1 MRSLSNSGPLTI
13 SLPIVGGDIMN
24 KLDERLAEIRKSEKA
39 MREEI
44 KKRKSR
50 IDAMKFFEKILDSF
64 SEKAKSGEVES
75 FLRSIR

>member
-1 MRSLSNSGPLTI
+1 
-13 SLPIVGGDIMN
+13 MN
-24 KLDERLAEIRKSEKA
+24 ELDKRLVEIRKSEKN
-39 MREEI
+39 MKEEI

-50 IDAMKFFEKILDSF
+50 IDAMKFFEKILDGF

>member
-1 MRSLSNSGPLTI
+1 
-13 SLPIVGGDIMN
+13 MN
-24 KLDERLAEIRKSEKA
+24 KIDKRLIEIRKSEKE

-50 IDAMKFFEKILDSF
+50 IDAMKFFENLLDGF

-75 FLRSIR
+75 FLRNIR

>member
-1 MRSLSNSGPLTI
+1 
-13 SLPIVGGDIMN
+13 MN
-24 KLDERLAEIRKSEKA
+24 ELDKRLVEIRKSEKK
-39 MREEI
+39 MKEEI

-50 IDAMKFFEKILDSF
+50 IDAMKFFEKLLDDF

>member
-1 MRSLSNSGPLTI
+1 
-13 SLPIVGGDIMN
+13 MN
-24 KLDERLAEIRKSEKA
+24 ELDKRLVEIRKSEKK
-39 MREEI
+39 MKEEI

-50 IDAMKFFEKILDSF
+50 INAMKFFEKLLDGF

>member
-1 MRSLSNSGPLTI
+1 
-13 SLPIVGGDIMN
+13 MN
-24 KLDERLAEIRKSEKA
+24 KIDERLAEIRKSEKE

-50 IDAMKFFEKILDSF
+50 IDTMKFFEKLLDGF
-64 SEKAKSGEVES
+64 SEKAKSGKVES

>member
-1 MRSLSNSGPLTI
+1 
-13 SLPIVGGDIMN
+13 MN

>member
-1 MRSLSNSGPLTI
+1 
-13 SLPIVGGDIMN
+13 MN
-24 KLDERLAEIRKSEKA
+24 KLDKRLIEIRKSEKK
-39 MREEI
+39 MKEEI

-50 IDAMKFFEKILDSF
+50 IDAMKFFEKLLDGF

>member
-1 MRSLSNSGPLTI
+1 
-13 SLPIVGGDIMN
+13 MN
-24 KLDERLAEIRKSEKA
+24 KLDERLAEIRKSEKK
-39 MREEI
+39 MKEEI

-50 IDAMKFFEKILDSF
+50 IDTMKFLEKLLDGF